1 MMAVAARKQNTPTP
15 AELVER
21 IRKDLDV
28 AELRLSQYQRARAQ
42 FAEESVSDPSLV
54 EKYNEATRSVEL
66 GRGEIGRLK
75 IALAG
80 AGEKARQAEAERIA
94 RDQAAHINR
103 VIALLAKRDQ
113 ILGVELAETLA
124 KAERLFR
131 EGIELSGRVA
141 AGWPFSGQDQ
151 IVAMLVANPI
161 VRAVQLEIWRVGSR
175 PFIGGN
181 SLAKAE
187 PSFPGGRCDDHR
199 LRGQPEKLP
208 TLASALADATSYAI
222 KVMKGERP
230 GAPVMAIGTQVE
242 QRILSA
248 TEIRLGELLHEQTRL
263 ADDVTAEGEKKY
275 AAVVAEI
282 ATVQAEIDATK
293 HGAAA

>member
-1 MMAVAARKQNTPTP
+1 MASAPRTRAPTP

-21 IRKDLDV
+21 IRGDLAA
-28 AELRLSQYQRARAQ
+28 AEVRLAQCERARVQ
-42 FAEESVSDPSLV
+42 FAELSVTDPAAT
-54 EKYNEATRSVEL
+54 KDYAEATRDVDL
-66 GRGEIGRLK
+66 VRGEIGRLK
-75 IALAG
+75 LALAG
-80 AGEKARQAEAERIA
+80 AEGKARQVEAERIA
-94 RDQAAHINR
+94 RDQAAHVAR
-103 VIALLAKRDQ
+103 VEALLAKRDQ

-131 EGIELSGRVA
+131 EGIALSERVA

-151 IVAMLVANPI
+151 IVALLVANPI

-199 LRGQPEKLP
+199 LRAQPDKLP
-208 TLASALADATSYAI
+208 TLASVLANATGYAVAI
-222 KVMKGERP
+222 MKGQRP
-230 GAPVMAIGTQVE
+230 STAPLAIGSQVE

-248 TEIRLGELLHEQTRL
+248 PEIKLGELLREQARL

-282 ATVQAEIDATK
+282 ATVQAEIDASK
-293 HGAAA
+293 GATAA